1 MRLLVLALAATLLAG
16 CGWQKVSDL
25 PPAGG
30 GPNPCG
36 TVNLAVNP
44 WVGYEANAAV
54 VGYVA
59 EHDLGCTVVKKD
71 LKEEVSW
78 QGFGTG
84 EVDAVLENWGHEDLK
99 EKYVRGQ
106 RTAVELGPTGNIG
119 VIGWWVPPWLVAAH
133 PDITDWRNLNRYAR
147 LFRTSESGGKG
158 QLLDGDPAFVTND
171 GALVENLGLD
181 YEVVYAGSETA
192 LIQAFRQA
200 EARRTPV
207 LGYFYAPQWFLAEVP
222 LAKVSLPPY
231 RPGCDA
237 DAEKVACDYPEYTL
251 DKVVSR
257 RFAEAGGPA
266 YELIKNFRWT
276 NEDQNLVAKYIA
288 RDRLSPEAAAEK
300 WVNAHRDQV
309 DAWLPK
315 G

>member
-1 MRLLVLALAATLLAG
+1 MRLLVLALVATLLAG

-25 PPAGG
+25 PAAAGRAG
-30 GPNPCG
+30 DCG

-54 VGYVA
+54 VGYLA

-99 EKYVRGQ
+99 NKYVQGQ
-106 RTAVELGPTGNIG
+106 QTAVELGPTGNIG
-119 VIGWWVPPWLVAAH
+119 VIGWWVPPWMVEKY
-133 PDITDWRNLNRYAR
+133 PDITDWRNLHRYAR
-147 LFRTSESGGKG
+147 LFRTSESGDKG

-171 GALVENLGLD
+171 GALVKNLGLD

-222 LAKVSLPPY
+222 LAKVTLPPY
-231 RPGCDA
+231 RTGCDA

-251 DKVVSR
+251 DKIVSR
-257 RFAEAGGPA
+257 RFADAGGPA
-266 YELIKNFRWT
+266 YELVKNFRWT

-288 RDRLSPEAAAEK
+288 RDRLSPEAAARK
-300 WVNAHRDQV
+300 WVEANRDKV
-309 DAWLPK
+309 EAWLPK

>member
-16 CGWQKVSDL
+16 CGWQKVSEL
-25 PPAGG
+25 PAAGG
-30 GPNPCG
+30 AANSCG
-36 TVNLAVNP
+36 TVNLAVNA

-54 VGYVA
+54 VAYVA

-99 EKYVRGQ
+99 AKYVQGQ
-106 RTAVELGPTGNIG
+106 KTAVELGPTGNIG
-119 VIGWWVPPWLVAAH
+119 VIGWYVPPWLAEQH

-147 LFRTSESGGKG
+147 LFRTSESGTKG

-171 GALVENLGLD
+171 GALVKNLGLD

-200 EARRTPV
+200 QARRTPV
-207 LGYFYAPQWFLAEVP
+207 LGYFYAPQWFLSEVP
-222 LAKVSLPPY
+222 LKKVTLPPY

-251 DKVVSR
+251 DKIVSR
-257 RFAEAGGPA
+257 RFADAGGPA

-276 NEDQNLVAKYIA
+276 NDDQNLVAKYIA
-288 RDRLSPEAAAEK
+288 EDKLSPEAAARK
-300 WVNAHRDQV
+300 WVEGNRDKV
-309 DAWLPK
+309 EAWLPR